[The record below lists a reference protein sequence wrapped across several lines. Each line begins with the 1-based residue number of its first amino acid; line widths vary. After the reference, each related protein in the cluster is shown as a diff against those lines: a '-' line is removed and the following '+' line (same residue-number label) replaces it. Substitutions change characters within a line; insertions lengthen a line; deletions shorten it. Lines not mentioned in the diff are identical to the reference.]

1 MNSQADRYDDRF
13 TATRWS
19 MVMQFANESG
29 GARDALGE
37 LARRYWYPVYVY
49 LRRCG
54 HAPAA
59 ATDFARRFLRQLV
72 SATAAER
79 SQPAKG
85 HYRSYL
91 LAQLREF
98 LASKRDA
105 LVMASANDD
114 PQMPADLEERY
125 QRDHVD
131 AASPE
136 EGYQRA
142 FALQVLHRTLRRLR
156 SEARQTGHLPM
167 YERLEPFLAR
177 DAAPGEYATV
187 AADLRTRPLVLVMA
201 IKRLRQRFR
210 ELAAEELAD
219 TVATVADLTAEQ
231 DALLGVLGKS
241 GA

>member
-1 MNSQADRYDDRF
+1 
-13 TATRWS
+13 

-79 SQPAKG
+79 SQPAQG

-98 LASKRDA
+98 LASKQQP
-105 LVMASANDD
+105 SAPSGGDD
-114 PQMPADLEERY
+114 PEIPADLEERY

-131 AASPE
+131 APSPE
-136 EGYQRA
+136 ESYQRA

-156 SEARQTGHLPM
+156 NEARQTGHLPM
-167 YERLEPFLAR
+167 YDALEPFLAR
-177 DAAPGEYATV
+177 EPVPGEYE
-187 AADLRTRPLVLVMA
+187 AAAAALRTRPLTIVVAL
-201 IKRLRQRFR
+201 KRLRQRFR

-219 TVATVADLTAEQ
+219 TVATAADLAAEQ
-231 DALLGVLGKS
+231 DALLGVLGKT
-241 GA
+241 GP